1 MTSKKDKPDKRPS
14 LLCHIAGDEEE
25 TKFYNTDAQE
35 NAANTVSGII
45 GDLDTTILFATAGT
59 LNPDETDEA
68 FAGLSIHSMEQSD
81 LKM

>member
-1 MTSKKDKPDKRPS
+1 LDKPDKRSS

-25 TKFYNTDAQE
+25 TKFHNSGAQE

-68 FAGLSIHSMEQSD
+68 FAGLFNNA

>member
-1 MTSKKDKPDKRPS
+1 MLSALNAASTGTHA
-14 LLCHIAGDEEE
+14 LV
-25 TKFYNTDAQE
+25 

-68 FAGLSIHSMEQSD
+68 FAGKSAVLESKLSFVVTHFS
-81 LKM
+81 L